1 MQAIRKATVDDIPLL
16 RELTFKVW
24 PQTYASILTREQIDY
39 MLEMMYSPA
48 SLKKQMGEGAQFI
61 FVYDDEIPVGFA
73 SYQQIDTTLF
83 KLHKLY
89 VLPTQQGK
97 GTGRFL
103 LDFIIADSKANG
115 ASTLQ
120 LQVNRHN
127 KARNFYE
134 KIGFS
139 IIRECLFDI
148 GNGYVMD
155 DYIMEKKIS

>member
-1 MQAIRKATVDDIPLL
+1 MQTIRKATVDEIPLL

-24 PQTYASILTREQIDY
+24 PQTYASILSQEQIDY

-48 SLKKQMGEGAQFI
+48 SLEKQMSEGAQFI
-61 FVYDDEIPVGFA
+61 IVYDDTIPVGFA
-73 SYQQIDTTLF
+73 SYQQVETTLF

-103 LDFIIADSKANG
+103 VDFIITDIKANG
-115 ASTLQ
+115 ASALQ
-120 LQVNRHN
+120 LQVNRYN
-127 KARNFYE
+127 KARSFYE
-134 KIGFS
+134 KIGFAV
-139 IIRECLFDI
+139 IKECAFDI

-155 DYIMEKKIS
+155 DYIMEKQIK